1 MNTRILQI
9 TQRKKQYL
17 PLLLLAD
24 EQESMI
30 DRYLERGEMFALYD
44 GDLKA
49 ACVITDEGNGTYEI
63 KNIATYPHYQR
74 KGYGTRLIKF
84 LLEHYKDRYQTM
96 LVGTGD
102 STYTIPTPIGYPI
115 SSSRTTTIPC
125 MRTENNCGTW
135 FISKSARMDNKNLY
149 INTRK
154 IIWNLSH

>member
-1 MNTRILQI
+1 MINIVPILKN
-9 TQRKKQYL
+9 KKEFL
-17 PLLLLAD
+17 ELLLLAD

-30 DRYLERGEMFALYD
+30 DLYLERGEMFALYD

-74 KGYGTRLIKF
+74 KGYGTQLIKF

-96 LVGTGD
+96 LVGTGTVLIPYRFMNGAA
-102 STYTIPTPIGYPI
+102 SPTPTGYPI
-115 SSSRTTTIPC
+115 SSSRTTTTPC

-135 FISKSARMDNKNLY
+135 FI
-149 INTRK
+149 
-154 IIWNLSH
+154 